1 MRKESLVLILLF
13 LGWLITG
20 AFICKKYIC
29 GLSPAAPA
37 TEVVKKVAPA
47 VVTPPPAIKKAE
59 PYKLGAW
66 NIADG
71 RLYTERSPD
80 HFRFKDS
87 QMAYLAPTAGLNT
100 SVNKTADYLKKNPNR
115 SLDIT
120 GYYREP
126 EKNNSI
132 FPNLGLARADRV
144 KNMMTGLG
152 VSSAQINT
160 AGIKLPDERWYKD
173 NTIDKGIEFGFSEL
187 KKDDPRVAAIKKR
200 LFGKPI
206 TLYFATNA
214 ENPSLNNQQRQ
225 DFADLSYYL
234 DRVPKAKLEIG
245 GHTDN
250 VGDRAYNVN
259 LSKERAEFATD
270 YLTQKGGI
278 AKRRMVSQ
286 GFGPDKPAGSNA
298 TADGRQKNRRV
309 EVILK

>member
-1 MRKESLVLILLF
+1 MRKESLILIILF
-13 LGWLITG
+13 VGWLITG

-29 GLSPAAPA
+29 GASPEIVEKIIPAAPVNTPVTA
-37 TEVVKKVAPA
+37 AP
-47 VVTPPPAIKKAE
+47 VTKAE

-80 HFRFKDS
+80 HFRFRDS
-87 QMAYLAPTAGLNT
+87 KVDYLAPTAGLNT
-100 SVNKTADYLKKNPNR
+100 SVNKTADYLKNNSNR

-132 FPNLGLARADRV
+132 YPNLGLARAEKV
-144 KNMMTGLG
+144 KNMMLGLG
-152 VSSAQINT
+152 VASNQIST
-160 AGIKLPDERWYKD
+160 TGIKLPDARWYKN
-173 NTIDKGIEFGFSEL
+173 NTMDKGIEFGFSEL
-187 KKDDPRVAAIKKR
+187 KKNDPRIAEIKNR

-206 TLYFATNA
+206 TLYFATNSD
-214 ENPSLNNQQRQ
+214 NINLNAQQRK
-225 DFADLSYYL
+225 DFADLNYYL
-234 DRVPKAKLEIG
+234 GRVPSAKLEIG

-250 VGDRAYNVN
+250 IGDKSYNVN
-259 LSKERAEFATD
+259 LSKERAEFAAD
-270 YLTQKGGI
+270 YLTQRGGI
-278 AKRRMVSQ
+278 AKNRMVSQ
-286 GFGPDKPAGSNA
+286 GYGPDKPSGSNA